1 MKKKLT
7 FSLVVVLILT
17 MAFGTVGASAAVPEE
32 PTSFWITVYHFIK
45 GDEIDLTRA
54 APVNIYVIRDGVT
67 TQIVNLQYRQRFD
80 ATLPTGVYEFKFMD
94 ANTGMELLSCGTYD
108 FVKGDIVHL
117 QAHEQGPS
125 RTPDCYVKI
134 D

>member
-1 MKKKLT
+1 MKKKIT
-7 FSLVVVLILT
+7 FSLIVVLILT
-17 MAFGTVGASAAVPEE
+17 MVFGTIGASAAVPDE
-32 PTSFWITVYHFIK
+32 PSTFWISAYHFIK

-54 APVNIYVIRDGVT
+54 APVNIQVIKDGVT
-67 TQIVNLQYRQRFD
+67 TQIVNLQYRQRFE

-94 ANTGMELLSCGTYD
+94 ANTGEELFSCGTYD
-108 FVKGDIVHL
+108 FVKGDIVHM

-125 RTPDCYVKI
+125 RTPNCYVKI